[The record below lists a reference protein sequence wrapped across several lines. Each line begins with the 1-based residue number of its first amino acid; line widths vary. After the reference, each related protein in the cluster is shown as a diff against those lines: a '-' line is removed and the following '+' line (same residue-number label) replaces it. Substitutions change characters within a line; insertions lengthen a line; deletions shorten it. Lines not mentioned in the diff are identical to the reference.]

1 MQIRHAASNQIL
13 VVEMA
18 WNKATDA
25 VVGKDLL
32 FARSAVSGL
41 LFNFWQIGLTANFG
55 LIL

>member
-41 LFNFWQIGLTANFG
+41 FNFWKIELTANFG